1 MSDDLVVTNS
11 GVGIGTTDIPALLT
25 VKGTGDAIRVE
36 STNTGAGG
44 AQLDLLHHTTSPAD
58 NDTPGSINFGG
69 YYSGTTPA
77 YSAAIRSIWTDVSA
91 RDGKLVFLT
100 REGGTFGERITI
112 LPNGDIG
119 VGTSSVFGATSNRRC
134 FSINGTSSTSLNI
147 GVGGAQKGYLYSD
160 GAMTQLGSIGAI
172 PLKFAPNDTEKA
184 RLDSNGNFGIGATS
198 VNARLEVRDNS
209 SNNYSTSIRLSQGYN
224 SVYSQLAS
232 NFGGDLTIDAGVG
245 AGSVAKI
252 NFKVDG
258 DLKGLFKDDGDL
270 MIGSYAYNSVSGLRN
285 IGSQGRLFADF
296 SANASG
302 FEVLLFN
309 NRTASGTCSVI
320 QYRTNGT
327 SEGSLI
333 GNGSGLS
340 ISNNSDYRK
349 KKNIRDLT
357 GSLNII
363 KQLQP
368 RLYEYKEEFGKPEG
382 DYVGFI
388 AHEIQEHIPSM
399 VDIEKDAVYTQEDID
414 AGATEHSVGDP
425 KYQTVAYSNN
435 EMITRLV
442 QAMQEQQELIE
453 TLQTKV
459 AALEAK

>member
-1 MSDDLVVTNS
+1 M
-11 GVGIGTTDIPALLT
+11 VGP
-25 VKGTGDAIRVE
+25 
-36 STNTGAGG
+36 
-44 AQLDLLHHTTSPAD
+44 
-58 NDTPGSINFGG
+58 
-69 YYSGTTPA
+69 Y
-77 YSAAIRSIWTDVSA
+77 
-91 RDGKLVFLT
+91 
-100 REGGTFGERITI
+100 
-112 LPNGDIG
+112 
-119 VGTSSVFGATSNRRC
+119 
-134 FSINGTSSTSLNI
+134 
-147 GVGGAQKGYLYSD
+147 
-160 GAMTQLGSIGAI
+160 
-172 PLKFAPNDTEKA
+172 
-184 RLDSNGNFGIGATS
+184 
-198 VNARLEVRDNS
+198 
-209 SNNYSTSIRLSQGYN
+209 GYN
-224 SVYSQLAS
+224 SAS
-232 NFGGDLTIDAGVG
+232 GI
-245 AGSVAKI
+245 
-252 NFKVDG
+252 
-258 DLKGLFKDDGDL
+258 
-270 MIGSYAYNSVSGLRN
+270 RN
-285 IGSQGRLFADF
+285 IGSQGRIFMDINGN
-296 SANASG
+296 SAG
-302 FEVLLFN
+302 FETILLN
-309 NRTASGTCSVI
+309 NRTASGLCSVI